1 MKEINLN
8 KRGKYGSAKDKALSP
23 NRKKEILN
31 KLTDD
36 KDRVIFILGAFAG
49 LRVGEM
55 QQLRSD
61 WLEETTFS
69 DKNVLAIHVP
79 NECRDINNKYKIWRP
94 KTKRG
99 RTTYIFDK
107 NYYSEIKAFFKY
119 NDSIGLSM
127 RGLQE
132 RSYRIAGVSPH
143 KLRATAQ
150 NYFNYELQLPF
161 NVIAV
166 ILGHKKVETTIKHYN
181 SLDEAQVESYLE
193 NKFREV
199 K

>member
-1 MKEINLN
+1 
-8 KRGKYGSAKDKALSP
+8 
-23 NRKKEILN
+23 
-31 KLTDD
+31 
-36 KDRVIFILGAFAG
+36 
-49 LRVGEM
+49 
-55 QQLRSD
+55 
-61 WLEETTFS
+61 
-69 DKNVLAIHVP
+69 
-79 NECRDINNKYKIWRP
+79 
-94 KTKRG
+94 
-99 RTTYIFDK
+99 
-107 NYYSEIKAFFKY
+107 
-119 NDSIGLSM
+119 M